1 MLIYELLDF
10 IDDVLD
16 PLGSRSAISI
26 IPKMF
31 EHGTGADRQLK
42 IFEESKS
49 LVKVVDYIHEQF
61 LHGLK

>member
-16 PLGSRSAISI
+16 PLGSRDAVSI

-31 EHGTGADRQLK
+31 EFGTGADRQLR
-42 IFEESKS
+42 IYEESKS
-49 LVKVVDYIHEQF
+49 LVKVVDYIHDQF
-61 LHGLK
+61 LYGL